1 MEKWENRKYLVFP
14 CVCLFEGM
22 EKWEDEKLFYLV
34 EKKSGRIEKVVY
46 IN

>member
-1 MEKWENRKYLVFP
+1 MFLLNSPTLR
-14 CVCLFEGM
+14 VCLVEGM
-22 EKWEDEKLFYLV
+22 EKWEDGKLFCLV

>member
-1 MEKWENRKYLVFP
+1 MKIWKIVR
-14 CVCLFEGM
+14 M
-22 EKWEDEKLFYLV
+22 EKWEDRKFFYLV